1 LEPPS
6 IMSSNE
12 VSMPQGGTE
21 HHGLVGAFQ
30 DHWKLLLV
38 GLVIFLIV
46 AAAFGLR
53 NSPFWDLL
61 SSLFGAG
68 AAAATVIEDQ
78 LNKCFGSFTDLINPF
93 GGCFIGVFALGS
105 GLIWLAAK
113 IYSIKSSAEK
123 PLVEQAKFET
133 GKSDTDLAKTVLER
147 QKSISDVELID
158 QLKKSGISDPTKAQ
172 LDAARAVI
180 ANNGI
185 AQETKQA
192 IDSSSMSPSER
203 KAATENLIESN
214 RVANADVM
222 SEKDIP
228 VEDIRDVED
237 AAKEFEEPVIDG

>member
-1 LEPPS
+1 
-6 IMSSNE
+6 MSSSE
-12 VSMPQGGTE
+12 TSVSQSGTE
-21 HHGLVGAFQ
+21 HHGVTGFFQ
-30 DHWKLLLV
+30 DHWKLLLA
-38 GLVIFLIV
+38 GLIIFLIV

-93 GGCFIGVFALGS
+93 GGCFIGVFALGY
-105 GLIWLAAK
+105 GILWVAATVLSSK
-113 IYSIKSSAEK
+113 TSSEKS
-123 PLVEQAKFET
+123 LVEQAKFET
-133 GKSDTDLAKTVLER
+133 GKTSTDLAKTVLER

-214 RVANADVM
+214 RVANEEVM
-222 SEKDIP
+222 SEKDIRA
-228 VEDIRDVED
+228 EDVRDVED
-237 AAKEFEEPVIDG
+237 TAKEFEEPVVE